1 MPQAIMVNIKEFLES
16 EGPLSASDLS
26 MLENAVSGSQLTEV
40 RQGVG
45 ELSRRVEAGEKSE
58 GLLARAGVGA
68 YLLARQSQAD
78 KILSGVTRDG
88 VAMFIHGQCLTS
100 LHRPEEAANRFDQA
114 GKAGYDPVGCAL
126 RRAGAIRATGKIDDA
141 EKLLRSVAA
150 SAASRA
156 E

>member
-1 MPQAIMVNIKEFLES
+1 MVNIKELLES

-45 ELSRRVEAGEKSE
+45 ELTRRVEAGEKSE

-68 YLLARQSQAD
+68 YLLARQTQAD
-78 KILSGVTRDG
+78 KILAGVTRDG

-100 LHRPEEAANRFDQA
+100 LHRPEEAANRFEQA

-126 RRAGAIRATGKIDDA
+126 RRAGAAQQPAGR
-141 EKLLRSVAA
+141 
-150 SAASRA
+150 
-156 E
+156 